1 MLQRLR
7 LRRAARRY
15 ADHDWPVVPGARL
28 SGDRFDCDL
37 IGCPTVTCHPAV
49 PDWERQALLDRDR
62 IAGWWQRAEY
72 GVLLA
77 TGHTF
82 DVLEVAGPVGRSL
95 AREVRGPVAVA
106 PNGTQPHRWMF
117 VVRGGGDLLPALAG
131 SSAVVL
137 HRAGSWIPAPPTPLP
152 TGTVRWATRPGEYG
166 WEPADPVRVQ
176 RAAARMLRLL
186 LRSPDHKSREVW
198 RVNASRQASA
208 E

>member
-1 MLQRLR
+1 MLQRIR

-28 SGDRFDCDL
+28 SGGRFDCDE

-49 PDWERQALLDRDR
+49 PDWEREALLDPAR
-62 IAGWWQRAEY
+62 IADWWQRAGY

-82 DVLEVAGPVGRSL
+82 DVLEVAGPVGRRL
-95 AREVRGPVAVA
+95 AGEVRGPVAVA
-106 PNGTQPHRWMF
+106 PPHRWMF
-117 VVRGGGDLLPALAG
+117 LMRSGTDPMPALTG

-152 TGTVRWATRPGEYG
+152 TGAVRWVTRPGEYG
-166 WEPADPVRVQ
+166 WEPADPARVQ
-176 RAAARMLRLL
+176 RAAARL
-186 LRSPDHKSREVW
+186 LRTAPRTGMRRRDRQ
-198 RVNASRQASA
+198 SRQVWHVNRATIQ
-208 E
+208 

>member
-1 MLQRLR
+1 MFQRLR
-7 LRRAARRY
+7 LQRAARRY

-28 SGDRFDCDL
+28 SGDRFDCDQF
-37 IGCPTVTCHPAV
+37 GCPTVTCHPAM
-49 PDWERQALLDRDR
+49 PNWEREASLDPDR
-62 IAGWWQRAEY
+62 ITGWWQQADY

-82 DVLEVAGPVGRSL
+82 DVLEVAGPAGRRL

-106 PNGTQPHRWMF
+106 PPTRWMF
-117 VVRGGGDLLPALAG
+117 LIRDGGALLPQLAEH
-131 SSAVVL
+131 SAVVL

-152 TGTVRWATRPGEYG
+152 TGAVRWVTRPGESA

-176 RAAARMLRLL
+176 RDLARMLRVTM
-186 LRSPDHKSREVW
+186 RSPDHKSRQVW
-198 RVNASRQASA
+198 HLNRATT